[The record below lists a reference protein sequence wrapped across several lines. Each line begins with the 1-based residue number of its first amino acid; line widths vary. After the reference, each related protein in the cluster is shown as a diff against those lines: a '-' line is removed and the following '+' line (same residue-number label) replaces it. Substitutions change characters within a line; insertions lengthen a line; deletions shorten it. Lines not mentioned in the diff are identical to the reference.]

1 MLMAPAHAR
10 WTVEMVHE
18 LPDDGNRYEVVD
30 GALLVSPAPSWPHQ
44 TAGRE
49 LFVRL
54 YGYLAQHAI
63 GASFW
68 APADVEF
75 DTENMVE
82 PDLFVV
88 PLVGGRAPRSWHEA
102 GRLIL
107 AVEILS
113 PSTKRADRLVKRRLY
128 QRQGVPEYWI
138 VDLEARAIERWR
150 PTDDHP
156 AVLTRHLAWQPEA
169 SAPPLEIDLVDF
181 FRDVL
186 GD

>member
-1 MLMAPAHAR
+1 MLMAPAQTR
-10 WTVEMVHE
+10 WTADMVHE

-44 TAGRE
+44 GALRE
-49 LFVRL
+49 LFLRL
-54 YGYLAQHAI
+54 HPYITAHAI
-63 GASFW
+63 GAAIW

-75 DTENMVE
+75 DSHNMVE
-82 PDLFVV
+82 PDMFVV
-88 PLVGGRAPRSWHEA
+88 PSVDGRAPRSWQEA
-102 GRLIL
+102 ERLIL

-113 PSTKRADRLVKRRLY
+113 PSTKRADRFVKRRLY
-128 QRQGVPEYWI
+128 QRQGVPECWI

-150 PTDDHP
+150 PTDDRP
-156 AVLTRHLAWQPEA
+156 EILTERLVWQPEA
-169 SAPPLEIDLVDF
+169 SSPPIEIGLVEY